1 MTAAMA
7 LLPSF
12 QSFLATTAQGQRPVS
27 PSFALPPHQS
37 LAPLRLFATH
47 HTLFPSST
55 SGLAPS
61 PLSLRFTPPPPP
73 HHWPHHSLGNTSSE
87 DNDDDDDDNDDE
99 CATRATSDRRLFVR
113 RRPRSDQLLSRRR
126 HHSTPSPIARRFAAA
141 SAAVVTG
148 ICGINSDHPPA
159 SKRVK
164 KKYLKERER
173 CEIVRRVRAGEKQ
186 AHLAKEF
193 GVSRA
198 AVCYLL
204 KHQTEILSRSAER
217 V

>member
-1 MTAAMA
+1 MAMT

-12 QSFLATTAQGQRPVS
+12 KTFLQNSATPQP
-27 PSFALPPHQS
+27 
-37 LAPLRLFATH
+37 
-47 HTLFPSST
+47 
-55 SGLAPS
+55 PS
-61 PLSLRFTPPPPP
+61 PLLSSESRPQSPCNSPYDWHQATLINSGIQLPYYSNYNYR
-73 HHWPHHSLGNTSSE
+73 HSLSPASSSCPE
-87 DNDDDDDDNDDE
+87 LE
-99 CATRATSDRRLFVR
+99 EKTMS
-113 RRPRSDQLLSRRR
+113 PSRRTGLKR
-126 HHSTPSPIARRFAAA
+126 PLRSVGLSTSPLSPSTP
-141 SAAVVTG
+141 
-148 ICGINSDHPPA
+148 CGKV

-204 KHQTEILSRSAER
+204 KHQIEIMRRSSQHL
-217 V
+217 

>member
-1 MTAAMA
+1 MAMA

-12 QSFLATTAQGQRPVS
+12 QSFLETTAQGQRPVS
-27 PSFALPPHQS
+27 PLALQQQEQQ
-37 LAPLRLFATH
+37 APLRLFASQQ
-47 HTLFPSST
+47 TLFPSPT
-55 SGLAPS
+55 SGLAHS
-61 PLSLRFTPPPPP
+61 PLRFTPPPQ
-73 HHWPHHSLGNTSSE
+73 HHWPHSISNTSSE
-87 DNDDDDDDNDDE
+87 DDDEDDDDDDDNELLLLRRLRPCDDHQLQRLRH
-99 CATRATSDRRLFVR
+99 RAT
-113 RRPRSDQLLSRRR
+113 
-126 HHSTPSPIARRFAAA
+126 SPIARRLM
-141 SAAVVTG
+141 AAVATG
-148 ICGINSDHPPA
+148 GGEHSPA

-217 V
+217 L